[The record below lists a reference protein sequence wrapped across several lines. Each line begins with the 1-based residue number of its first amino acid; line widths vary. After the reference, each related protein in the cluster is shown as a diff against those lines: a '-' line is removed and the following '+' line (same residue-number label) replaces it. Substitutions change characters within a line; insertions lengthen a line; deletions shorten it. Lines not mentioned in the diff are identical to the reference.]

1 MESFSNFEFQA
12 KEKKIALEINLNTK
26 LPYVMI
32 DSEKIKWVL
41 NNLISNAIR
50 YTENGVVKISASYD
64 KEKVFISVTD
74 TGRGIPEEY
83 LNKIFERFVR
93 VEGFDIPQESTGLGL
108 AIAKEIVEMHGG
120 EIWCE
125 SKIGVGSKFTF
136 TIPLV
141 KN

>member
-1 MESFSNFEFQA
+1 
-12 KEKKIALEINLNTK
+12 
-26 LPYVMI
+26 MI